1 MNCMSKSRHVLRIK
15 SKEQFDWLIDHLV
28 TETNRASDH
37 WHLCRGLDAASRG
50 DYRKEIE
57 TTSVFWEL
65 TIRAHQD
72 SVVLRLARLFDP
84 RAKALSIV
92 SFLNMIY
99 RHATNH
105 TLASLGLDV
114 AGLDTAAIEDELRTV
129 SGDDP
134 FVSRLLEVRND
145 YLAHRDYGLV
155 RCGSFSSLPVLR
167 EEEIQ
172 TLLSRALQI
181 GEKYRRVYGR
191 PARARGPSGLEDYKR
206 MLSLVRL
213 GLGGWDA
220 ERIRRII
227 DPG

>member
-1 MNCMSKSRHVLRIK
+1 MDCMSKPPHLIRIK

-37 WHLCRGLDAASRG
+37 WHLCRGLDAACG
-50 DYRKEIE
+50 EYLKEIE
-57 TTSVFWEL
+57 TTPVFWEL

-84 RAKALSIV
+84 AATALSIV
-92 SFLNMIY
+92 NFLETIH
-99 RHATNH
+99 RGVTNR
-105 TLASLGLDV
+105 TLAPLGLDV
-114 AGLDTAAIEDELRTV
+114 AGLDMAAIQDELRIV
-129 SGDDP
+129 SDSDP
-134 FVSRLLEVRND
+134 LVSRLLEVRND
-145 YLAHRDYGLV
+145 YLAHRNHGLV
-155 RCGSFSSLPVLR
+155 SCGSFSSLPVLR

-181 GEKYRRVYGR
+181 GEKYRRLYGR
-191 PARARGPSGLEDYKR
+191 MLPARGLLGLEDYKR
-206 MLSLVRL
+206 MLSLIRL
-213 GLGGWDA
+213 GLRGWDA